1 MFCLIGMASILNA
14 HANEDFGEKGLST
27 PNVSRH
33 SRKAKEGIPR
43 LD

>member
-1 MFCLIGMASILNA
+1 MFCLKGMASILNA
-14 HANEDFGEKGLST
+14 HANEDFGEKGIST

-33 SRKAKEGIPR
+33 TRKAKEGIPR